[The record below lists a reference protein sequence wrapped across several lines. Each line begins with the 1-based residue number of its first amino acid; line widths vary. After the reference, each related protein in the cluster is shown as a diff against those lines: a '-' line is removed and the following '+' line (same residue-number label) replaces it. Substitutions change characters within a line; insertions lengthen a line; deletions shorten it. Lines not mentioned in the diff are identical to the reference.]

1 MGESGYFPFHIRLE
15 LAKMFEAWAD
25 EHKVEK
31 CAENVIAY
39 LTINDLLSYRE
50 IRDFLKAASDAKDGA
65 E

>member
-1 MGESGYFPFHIRLE
+1 MGESGYFPFHIRLK
-15 LAKMFEAWAD
+15 LAKMFEALAD

-39 LTINDLLSYRE
+39 LVANDLLSYRE
-50 IRDFLKAASDAKDGA
+50 IRDFLNAAKEAA

>member
-1 MGESGYFPFHIRLE
+1 MGESGYFPFHIRLK

-39 LTINDLLSYRE
+39 LVANDLLSYRE
-50 IRDFLKAASDAKDGA
+50 IRDFLNAAKDGA